1 MGIEL
6 RRGSPY
12 LYRKERHGDRVVSR
26 YVGGG
31 LLGLAG
37 LMLDEEERVE
47 RQREADAWRAERE
60 RLEAEDRAVADDFD
74 RVEAQVRAMLTAAG
88 YHRLRGEWRKRR
100 GRREDDGGPG

>member
-31 LLGLAG
+31 LLALAG
-37 LMLDEEERVE
+37 AMMDEEERLE

-60 RLEAEDRAVADDFD
+60 RLQAEDRAVADDFD
-74 RVEAQVRAMLTAAG
+74 RVETEVRALLTAAG
-88 YHRLRGEWRKRR
+88 YRRTRGEWRRRR
-100 GRREDDGGPG
+100 GRVEDAE

>member
-12 LYRKERHGDRVVSR
+12 LYRKRRVGDRVVSE

-31 LLGLAG
+31 LLAMAG
-37 LMLDEEERVE
+37 AMMDEEDREER
-47 RQREADAWRAERE
+47 RREADAWRAERE

-74 RVEAQVRAMLTAAG
+74 RVEAEARRILAEAG
-88 YHRLRGEWRKRR
+88 YHRTRGRWRKYR
-100 GRREDDGGPG
+100 